1 MTLSL
6 MPLTPDHPDLPGV
19 MALMVRAFPK
29 NERLPAAFL
38 FDPGDGS
45 RDFLA
50 IHEGDTLCGFISLLS
65 WRDITH
71 IMFFAVAEDMRSRGV
86 GTQALRMLRTQKP
99 GARIIADVEAEDPA
113 APNHAQRFRRRQF
126 YLRCGYA
133 PTRIHYAW
141 RGESWDILSSGGD
154 VTEAE
159 FRAFWR
165 HFDR

>member
-6 MPLTPDHPDLPGV
+6 TPLTPEHPDLPRV
-19 MALMVRAFPK
+19 MALMARSFPE

-50 IHEGDTLCGFISLLS
+50 IREGDALCGFISLIS

-71 IMFFAVAEDMRSRGV
+71 IMFFAVAEDRRNQGIGSR
-86 GTQALRMLRTQKP
+86 ALRLLRERRP
-99 GARIIADVEAEDPA
+99 HARIIADVEAEAPA
-113 APNHAQRFRRRQF
+113 APNQAQRLRRRQF

-133 PTRIHYAW
+133 PTGIHYAW
-141 RGESWDILSSGGD
+141 RGERWDIFSSGGD

>member
-1 MTLSL
+1 MTLTL

-19 MALMVRAFPK
+19 MALMVRAFPE

-113 APNHAQRFRRRQF
+113 APNQARRGLSGKRF
-126 YLRCGYA
+126 
-133 PTRIHYAW
+133 
-141 RGESWDILSSGGD
+141 DSSS
-154 VTEAE
+154 
-159 FRAFWR
+159 
-165 HFDR
+165 

>member
-6 MPLTPDHPDLPGV
+6 TPLTPGHPDLPRV
-19 MALMVRAFPK
+19 MALMTRAFPE

-71 IMFFAVAEDMRSRGV
+71 IMFFAVEEAMRGRGV
-86 GTQALRMLRTQKP
+86 GAGTLRLLRERKQ

-113 APNHAQRFRRRQF
+113 APNHAQRHRRRQF

>member
-6 MPLTPDHPDLPGV
+6 TPLTPAHPDLPRA
-19 MALMVRAFPK
+19 MALMARSFPE

-38 FDPGDGS
+38 LDPGDGS

-50 IHEGDTLCGFISLLS
+50 IREGETLCGFLSLLS

-71 IMFFAVAEDMRSRGV
+71 IMFFAVEEDRRGQ
-86 GTQALRMLRTQKP
+86 GIGARALHLLRERRP
-99 GARIIADVEAEDPA
+99 HARIIADVEADSPA
-113 APNHAQRFRRRQF
+113 APNHAQRLRRRQF

-133 PTRIHYAW
+133 PTGIHYAW
-141 RGESWDILSSGGD
+141 RGDSWDILSSGGD

>member
-19 MALMVRAFPK
+19 MALMARAFPE

-113 APNHAQRFRRRQF
+113 APNHAQRHRRRQF
-126 YLRCGYA
+126 YLRCGYT
-133 PTRIHYAW
+133 PTRIHYSW
-141 RGESWDILSSGGD
+141 RGERWDILACGGD

>member
-65 WRDITH
+65 WQDITP

-113 APNHAQRFRRRQF
+113 APNHAQRHRRRQF
-126 YLRCGYA
+126 YLRCGYT
-133 PTRIHYAW
+133 PTRIHYRW
-141 RGESWDILSSGGD
+141 RGERWDILSSGGD

>member
-1 MTLSL
+1 MILSL
-6 MPLTPDHPDLPGV
+6 TPLTPAHPDLPRV
-19 MALMVRAFPK
+19 MALMARAFPE

-50 IHEGDTLCGFISLLS
+50 IHAGDILCGFISLLS

-71 IMFFAVAEDMRSRGV
+71 IMFFAVAEDMRGCGV
-86 GTQALRMLRTQKP
+86 GTLALRMLRAQKP

-113 APNHAQRFRRRQF
+113 APNHAQRLRRRQF

-133 PTRIHYAW
+133 PTSIHYSW
-141 RGESWDILSSGGD
+141 RGERWDILACGGA